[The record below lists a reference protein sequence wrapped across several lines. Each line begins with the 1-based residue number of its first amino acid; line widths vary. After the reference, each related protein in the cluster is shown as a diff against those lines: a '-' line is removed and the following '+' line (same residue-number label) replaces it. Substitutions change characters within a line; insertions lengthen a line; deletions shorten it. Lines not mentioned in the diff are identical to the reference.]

1 MRKIMT
7 KKEQDRKEMA
17 HVHKKDKDIM
27 REWKAGGR
35 ARGRETEQE
44 REREKERKKKNIWM

>member
-1 MRKIMT
+1 MT